1 MIDTYIYIVEDFLF
15 LFVGLLLLYLFVL
28 AIASHFKCIIYPKAQ
43 KEHRC
48 VLLVPEGNTLPAIYK
63 EQPYEFIVYTN
74 LTETIQ
80 ALDDEEYEFVILLSD
95 TAYELSPQFVEK
107 INNTYDAGVKV
118 IQLHS
123 VTKNR
128 RGFQRKLHAICDEIN
143 NTLFRIGNTQLGFS
157 AALFGTNFAVD
168 LKWLKKNQKSIR
180 TNLER
185 KLFRQHI
192 YIEYLPETT
201 VYCES
206 APVYPYR
213 KRIKKIL
220 PYLFP
225 SLLEG
230 NWSFFNRTIQQLTPS
245 PLRLYTFLGILALI
259 MTGYNWTLSI
269 KWWIILFGFAVA
281 YSLAIPDYLVE
292 DTKKKKHFI
301 WRKAH

>member
-1 MIDTYIYIVEDFLF
+1 MVDTYIHIVEDFVF
-15 LFVGLLLLYLFVL
+15 FFVGLLLLYLFVL
-28 AIASHFKCIIYPKAQ
+28 AIASHVKCIIYPKAQ

-48 VLLVPEGNTLPAIYK
+48 ALLVREGNILPTIYQN
-63 EQPYEFIVYTN
+63 QPYEFIVYN
-74 LTETIQ
+74 DLMETIQ
-80 ALDDEEYEFVILLSD
+80 ALDEEQYEFVILLSD
-95 TAYELSPQFVEK
+95 TACELSPQFVEK
-107 INNTYDAGVKV
+107 ISNTYDAGVQV

-123 VTKNR
+123 ITKDR
-128 RGFQRKLHAICDEIN
+128 KGFGKHLHAICDEIN

-168 LKWLKKNQKSIR
+168 LKWLKKSQKSIR

-192 YIEYLPETT
+192 YIEYLPEAI

-213 KRIKKIL
+213 KRIKKVL

-230 NWSFFNRTIQQLTPS
+230 NWSFFNRTVQQLIPS
-245 PLRLYTFLGILALI
+245 PLKLYIFLGILTVV
-259 MTGYNWTLSI
+259 MTGYDWTLSI
-269 KWWIILFGFAVA
+269 KWWIMLFGFAVA

-292 DTKKKKHFI
+292 DKKKNKHFI